1 MPSQLIKNDAV
12 SFVVTKTFR
21 YGDTDYEIGDDFPK
35 DVTNKIETLVRTRFV
50 APVIDHIDD
59 KPRHWHREVRLR
71 EDVMSHLNKSVVQL
85 VMSDGKDDGQ
95 PELPFEEE
103 RVNVTDETRGEFDP
117 ADHTVAE
124 VKEYL
129 EAHPEDT
136 DRVDELRGQWSWSQ
150 RSGGGVMNSAFGI
163 DHGYDEIEKASLAG
177 FGRVLSESTS
187 KLGRGLSRSG
197 VKNQQGGIRS
207 AFNQTSTAKQV
218 PGVAR
223 AMGGRAQVGLG
234 GQLRK
239 LGAGMKKNPGLTGG
253 LAVGG
258 GAAGV
263 GGAAG
268 MFANRRRY

>member
-129 EAHPEDT
+129 EDPS
-136 DRVDELRGQWSWSQ
+136 RG
-150 RSGGGVMNSAFGI
+150 
-163 DHGYDEIEKASLAG
+163 H
-177 FGRVLSESTS
+177 
-187 KLGRGLSRSG
+187 
-197 VKNQQGGIRS
+197 
-207 AFNQTSTAKQV
+207 
-218 PGVAR
+218 
-223 AMGGRAQVGLG
+223 
-234 GQLRK
+234 
-239 LGAGMKKNPGLTGG
+239 
-253 LAVGG
+253 
-258 GAAGV
+258 
-263 GGAAG
+263 
-268 MFANRRRY
+268 